1 MSLLLADS
9 HKEHLR
15 CGAAGLSTV
24 CILCSVHT
32 ALSTHTSVHMCDG
45 SVWHQSR
52 LSIWTFETHQHKGI
66 CRFSAGRDKPVT
78 SSQHNISSF
87 LQTRN
92 ATWQKKKQWLKRVTG
107 SAVISL
113 SWENARDFSSFVR
126 SIQEVISFP
135 INYLPCR
142 KKRKKK
148 KISYLQHEQLSL
160 LSFQNYQNR
169 QCGEASYTVMCVP
182 SHFFDKEQWLPH
194 NSRVSSEVGGGIT
207 IIQRHVLSCDKFCFH
222 RPNPLVPLCWKYS
235 ELVIEI

>member
-1 MSLLLADS
+1 MWWKCLTPAFGLLKRTNTKEFADS
-9 HKEHLR
+9 LQAETNLWHLH
-15 CGAAGLSTV
+15 ST
-24 CILCSVHT
+24 
-32 ALSTHTSVHMCDG
+32 TSRAFYKPGM
-45 SVWHQSR
+45 QP
-52 LSIWTFETHQHKGI
+52 
-66 CRFSAGRDKPVT
+66 GR
-78 SSQHNISSF
+78 
-87 LQTRN
+87 
-92 ATWQKKKQWLKRVTG
+92 KKQWLKRVTG

-142 KKRKKK
+142 EKRKKK

>member
-1 MSLLLADS
+1 MWWKCLTPAFGLLKRTNTKEFADS
-9 HKEHLR
+9 LQAETNLWHLHN
-15 CGAAGLSTV
+15 T
-24 CILCSVHT
+24 
-32 ALSTHTSVHMCDG
+32 TSRAFYKPGM
-45 SVWHQSR
+45 QP
-52 LSIWTFETHQHKGI
+52 
-66 CRFSAGRDKPVT
+66 GR
-78 SSQHNISSF
+78 
-87 LQTRN
+87 
-92 ATWQKKKQWLKRVTG
+92 KKQWLKRVTG

>member
-1 MSLLLADS
+1 MEVFDTSPVSAFGLLKRTNTKEFADS
-9 HKEHLR
+9 LQAETNLWHLH
-15 CGAAGLSTV
+15 ST
-24 CILCSVHT
+24 
-32 ALSTHTSVHMCDG
+32 TSQAFYKPGM
-45 SVWHQSR
+45 QP
-52 LSIWTFETHQHKGI
+52 
-66 CRFSAGRDKPVT
+66 GR
-78 SSQHNISSF
+78 
-87 LQTRN
+87 
-92 ATWQKKKQWLKRVTG
+92 KKQWLKRVTG

-194 NSRVSSEVGGGIT
+194 NSRVSSEVGGNNDYPKTCSLMWQILFSQAKSFGASLLKIFRACNRDL
-207 IIQRHVLSCDKFCFH
+207 IR
-222 RPNPLVPLCWKYS
+222 R
-235 ELVIEI
+235 

>member
-1 MSLLLADS
+1 MWWKCLTPAFGLLKRTNTKEFADS
-9 HKEHLR
+9 LQAETNLWHLH
-15 CGAAGLSTV
+15 ST
-24 CILCSVHT
+24 
-32 ALSTHTSVHMCDG
+32 TSRAFYKPGM
-45 SVWHQSR
+45 QP
-52 LSIWTFETHQHKGI
+52 
-66 CRFSAGRDKPVT
+66 GR
-78 SSQHNISSF
+78 
-87 LQTRN
+87 
-92 ATWQKKKQWLKRVTG
+92 KKQWLKRVTG

-169 QCGEASYTVMCVP
+169 QCEEASYTVMCVP

>member
-1 MSLLLADS
+1 MWWKCLTPAFGLLKRTNTKEFADS
-9 HKEHLR
+9 LQAETNLWHLHN
-15 CGAAGLSTV
+15 T
-24 CILCSVHT
+24 
-32 ALSTHTSVHMCDG
+32 TSRAFYKPGM
-45 SVWHQSR
+45 QP
-52 LSIWTFETHQHKGI
+52 
-66 CRFSAGRDKPVT
+66 GR
-78 SSQHNISSF
+78 
-87 LQTRN
+87 
-92 ATWQKKKQWLKRVTG
+92 KKQWLKRVTG

-194 NSRVSSEVGGGIT
+194 NSRVSSEVGG
-207 IIQRHVLSCDKFCFH
+207 
-222 RPNPLVPLCWKYS
+222 
-235 ELVIEI
+235 E

>member
-1 MSLLLADS
+1 MWWKCLTPAFGLLKRTNTKEFADS
-9 HKEHLR
+9 LQAETNLWHLH
-15 CGAAGLSTV
+15 ST
-24 CILCSVHT
+24 
-32 ALSTHTSVHMCDG
+32 TSRAFYKPGM
-45 SVWHQSR
+45 QP
-52 LSIWTFETHQHKGI
+52 
-66 CRFSAGRDKPVT
+66 GR
-78 SSQHNISSF
+78 
-87 LQTRN
+87 
-92 ATWQKKKQWLKRVTG
+92 KKQWLKRVTG

-194 NSRVSSEVGGGIT
+194 NSRVSSEVGG
-207 IIQRHVLSCDKFCFH
+207 
-222 RPNPLVPLCWKYS
+222 
-235 ELVIEI
+235 E

>member
-1 MSLLLADS
+1 MWWKCLTPAFGLLKRTNTKEFADS
-9 HKEHLR
+9 LQAETNLWHLH
-15 CGAAGLSTV
+15 ST
-24 CILCSVHT
+24 
-32 ALSTHTSVHMCDG
+32 TSRAFYKPGM
-45 SVWHQSR
+45 QP
-52 LSIWTFETHQHKGI
+52 
-66 CRFSAGRDKPVT
+66 GR
-78 SSQHNISSF
+78 
-87 LQTRN
+87 
-92 ATWQKKKQWLKRVTG
+92 KKQWLKRVTG

-169 QCGEASYTVMCVP
+169 QCGEVSYTVMCVP

>member
-1 MSLLLADS
+1 MWWKCLTPAFGLLKRTNTKEFADS
-9 HKEHLR
+9 LQAETNLWHLH
-15 CGAAGLSTV
+15 ST
-24 CILCSVHT
+24 
-32 ALSTHTSVHMCDG
+32 TSRAFYKPGM
-45 SVWHQSR
+45 QP
-52 LSIWTFETHQHKGI
+52 
-66 CRFSAGRDKPVT
+66 GR
-78 SSQHNISSF
+78 
-87 LQTRN
+87 
-92 ATWQKKKQWLKRVTG
+92 KKQWLKRVTG

>member
-1 MSLLLADS
+1 MWWKCLTPAFGLLKRTNTKEFADS
-9 HKEHLR
+9 LQAETNLWHLH
-15 CGAAGLSTV
+15 ST
-24 CILCSVHT
+24 
-32 ALSTHTSVHMCDG
+32 TSRAFYKPGM
-45 SVWHQSR
+45 QP
-52 LSIWTFETHQHKGI
+52 
-66 CRFSAGRDKPVT
+66 GR
-78 SSQHNISSF
+78 
-87 LQTRN
+87 
-92 ATWQKKKQWLKRVTG
+92 KKQWLKRVTG

-169 QCGEASYTVMCVP
+169 QCGEASYTVMP

>member
-1 MSLLLADS
+1 MEVFDTSPVSAFGLLKRTNTKEFADS
-9 HKEHLR
+9 LQAETNLWHLH
-15 CGAAGLSTV
+15 ST
-24 CILCSVHT
+24 
-32 ALSTHTSVHMCDG
+32 TSRAFYKPGM
-45 SVWHQSR
+45 QP
-52 LSIWTFETHQHKGI
+52 
-66 CRFSAGRDKPVT
+66 GR
-78 SSQHNISSF
+78 
-87 LQTRN
+87 
-92 ATWQKKKQWLKRVTG
+92 KKQWLKRVTG

-160 LSFQNYQNR
+160 LSFQNYKNR